1 MSRPEGWTDG
11 DGTFARTSALTRT
24 GKAMTERAR
33 IGAMALV
40 IAVAVTGCNTGDIT
54 DVNENPNAPE
64 QVQPRFLLSAIVQEG
79 VDAVLGDP
87 SLSLEWGNPWTQHY
101 AALQYGY
108 DDRYEMPAD
117 FSDGHWDLFW
127 LDPLPDAQTMVELG
141 REEGRPNVEAVGLI
155 LKSWLFHV
163 VTDTWGAVP
172 YSEAL
177 QPGQSIAP
185 TYDSQ
190 EAIYDGIIADLKA
203 AQDMIDPSGS
213 LFEGQGPTYDIIF
226 QGDMER
232 WRRFA
237 NSLRLRAGMRLSEVD
252 AGTARSVVQ
261 SAVADGVIETPSDE
275 PALRFPGQFPNEA
288 PWSAYFRERLNDYRA
303 SATMVDSLKALN
315 DPRLEIYF
323 DPAPEDG
330 EYRGK
335 PNGTVDTHGI
345 PYATLSDIGT
355 YWKQPDLP
363 SWIITLEEV
372 LFFRAEAVARGW
384 IGGDAGTLYEDAIR
398 ASMEKHG
405 VPTAD
410 IDAYLAQAEVQYDP
424 ARWREQIGLQKW
436 IALFQN
442 GMEAWA
448 EYRRLGV
455 PALQPGPAAVEPTI
469 PLRVPY
475 PAHEEDLNNQNLQ
488 AARSSQGG
496 DDATVPL
503 WWDVD

>member
-1 MSRPEGWTDG
+1 MSRVPKLTGEK
-11 DGTFARTSALTRT
+11 GTFARMKALTRL
-24 GKAMTERAR
+24 GMAMTKNVKVGS
-33 IGAMALV
+33 IALL
-40 IAVAVTGCNTGDIT
+40 IAVAVAGCNTGDIT
-54 DVNENPNAPE
+54 EVNDNPNAPE
-64 QVQPRFLLSAIVQEG
+64 EVQPRFLLSAIAQQG
-79 VDAVLGDP
+79 TDAVLGDP
-87 SLSLEWGNPWTQHY
+87 SISLSWGNPWTQHY
-101 AALQYGY
+101 ASLQYGY

-117 FSDGHWDLFW
+117 FSDGTWDLFW
-127 LDPLPDAQTMVELG
+127 LDPLPDAQTMVQLG
-141 REEGRPNVEAVGLI
+141 RDQNRPNVEAIGLI

-163 VTDTWGAVP
+163 VTDTWGDVP

-177 QPGQSIAP
+177 QPEQSISP
-185 TYDSQ
+185 TYDPQ
-190 EAIYDGIIADLKA
+190 EAIYDGIISDLKA
-203 AQDMIDPSGS
+203 AQDMIDPSQA
-213 LFEGQGPTYDIIF
+213 LFEGQGATHDIIF

-252 AGTARSVVQ
+252 ATTAANVVQ
-261 SAVADGVIETPSDE
+261 SAIADGVIETPADE

-303 SATMVDSLKALN
+303 SQTLVDSLKSLD

-323 DPAPEDG
+323 DPAPADG

-355 YWKQPDLP
+355 YWKQADLP

-372 LFFRAEAVARGW
+372 LFFKAEAAARGW
-384 IGGDAGTLYEDAIR
+384 IGGDAGTFYEDAIR

-405 VPTAD
+405 VATAD
-410 IDAYLAQAEVQYDP
+410 IDAYLAQSEVQFDP
-424 ARWREQIGLQKW
+424 AQWREQIALQKW

-448 EYRRLGV
+448 EYRRLDL
-455 PALQPGPAAVEPTI
+455 PDLEPGPAAVQPMV
-469 PLRVPY
+469 PVRVPY
-475 PAHEEDLNNQNLQ
+475 PAHEQDLNDDNLQ
-488 AARSSQGG
+488 AARSRQGG
-496 DDATVPL
+496 DNATVPL